1 MSFCKIKLS
10 EESDLVTIRG
20 IKGGKDG
27 LGKVYNILKDNGFEP
42 WVVCQQEVF
51 RTGADLTFLIP
62 TGRLCDLLT
71 VVKQIKKTTPRL
83 TTLIRTGVVK
93 TELCNEEN
101 FDLLTTLLSNKDFP
115 KPELI
120 CASQDKIE
128 LIFESHNIP
137 TAVSVISQMDC

>member
-1 MSFCKIKLS
+1 MSFYNIKLS
-10 EESDLVTIRG
+10 EESDLVTIKG
-20 IKGGKDG
+20 IRCDVAT
-27 LGKVYNILKDNGFEP
+27 VYNILKDNGFEP

-62 TGRLCDLLT
+62 TGRLCDLLNT
-71 VVKQIKKTTPRL
+71 IKQIKKTTPHL
-83 TTLIRTGVVK
+83 TTMIRTGVVK
-93 TELCNEEN
+93 IEPTDIIN
-101 FDLLTTLLSNKDFP
+101 FDFLTALLSNKDFP